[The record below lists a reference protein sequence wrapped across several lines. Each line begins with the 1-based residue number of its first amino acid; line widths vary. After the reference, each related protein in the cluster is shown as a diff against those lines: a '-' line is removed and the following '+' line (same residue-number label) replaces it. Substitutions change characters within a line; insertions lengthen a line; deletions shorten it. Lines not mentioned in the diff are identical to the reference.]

1 MYFNVREK
9 SFPDGLIQATRYD
22 RYRYKGKHRNLKKRG
37 GPAMHG
43 SGTTIE
49 RKEWEN
55 MKRAR
60 QVVWDLARANTFDY
74 WVTLTFAEEHIDD
87 RYDYRCCGEAMKKFT
102 NLLTHSGCRYL
113 FVPDQHEDGA
123 IHFHGLVAGSLKL
136 TRAIN
141 PHTGKPLFDN
151 HGRPCYNI
159 DNYRFG
165 FTSAVPLDGSDAV
178 VGYLAS
184 YYTKNRKMIVPKGC
198 KRYWASRNLVRP
210 EVSYGEQ
217 DIMSFL
223 RSRYVGAEY
232 TKTIHSRFG
241 KSIFVQT
248 TEEQIATQVE
258 QWGKQTEADAAPQ
271 ETYWR
276 EVRDGTYPTQQNK
289 ENIEVPDVFDF
300 D

>member
-9 SFPDGLIQATRYD
+9 SFPDGLIQATRYEQ
-22 RYRYKGKHRNLKKRG
+22 YRYKGKRRNLTKRG

-43 SGTTIE
+43 SGATIE
-49 RKEWEN
+49 RKEYEN

-60 QVVWDLARANTFDY
+60 QVVWDLARANVFNY
-74 WVTLTFAEEHIDD
+74 WCTLTFSDEQVED
-87 RYDYRCCGEAMKKFT
+87 RRDYKCSSGAMKKFT
-102 NLLTHSGCRYL
+102 NVLTHMGCRYL
-113 FVPDQHEDGA
+113 FVPDLHEDGA
-123 IHFHGLVAGSLKL
+123 YHFHGLVAGPLKL

-159 DNYRFG
+159 DDWNFG
-165 FTSAVPLDGSDAV
+165 FSSVVPLDGSDAV

-198 KRYWASRNLVRP
+198 KCYWASRNLARP
-210 EVSYGEQ
+210 EVSYGDQ

-232 TKTIHSRFG
+232 TKAIHSRFG

-248 TEEQIATQVE
+248 TEEQIAAQVE
-258 QWGKQTEADAAPQ
+258 KWGKQTEADAAP
-271 ETYWR
+271 EDTYWK
-276 EVRDGTYPTQQNK
+276 EDWDGTYSTQQNK
-289 ENIEVPDVFDF
+289 ENIEVLGLFD
-300 D
+300 